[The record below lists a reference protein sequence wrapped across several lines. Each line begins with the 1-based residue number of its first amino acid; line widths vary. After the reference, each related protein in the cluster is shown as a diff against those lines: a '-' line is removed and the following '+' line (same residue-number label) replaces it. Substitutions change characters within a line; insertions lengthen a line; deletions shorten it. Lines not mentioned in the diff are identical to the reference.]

1 MELKR
6 LTVLVDEAEAV
17 LARLRQSLDEEH
29 DAGITST
36 EQDERHIQSLALLQ
50 QLTTSQPDLDEK
62 IQKFVDKLA
71 WRDPITND
79 PRYGPA
85 MQEKVCA
92 PHVIIILAVAG
103 RISAVKEAAAAATD
117 IIEPK
122 ASVAL
127 QNQQLRKQAQDDLDA
142 ECLKKEQER
151 ACIEA
156 QQVVAAQELLQKQLK
171 EAEIAAQIEREA
183 LAKAAQAVRDER
195 ARAQA
200 EKEREDAE
208 AQRQQDELNQSIPVG
223 LAGLEVALGL
233 LGRHF
238 QSDAA
243 TFRAA
248 KRTLLVLLKNICA
261 APDNA
266 TFRHI
271 NAANEHFHRELGQ
284 FPGGLQCLLA
294 LGFRPLR
301 QGSTSDD
308 GAPAPV
314 IYVLEVRTVQ

>member
-6 LTVLVDEAEAV
+6 LTVLVEEAEAV

-36 EQDERHIQSLALLQ
+36 EQDERHIQSMALLQ

-85 MQEKVCA
+85 MQEK
-92 PHVIIILAVAG
+92 ILAVAG

-117 IIEPK
+117 VIEPK

-156 QQVVAAQELLQKQLK
+156 QQVIVAQEVLQKQLK

-200 EKEREDAE
+200 EKERQDAE

-223 LAGLEVALGL
+223 LTGLEMALGL